1 MNEYTPP
8 VIHHAPSA
16 DADEQHQ
23 TVIKFVLSGPILG
36 GQPEVAHVPAPS
48 SELTE
53 LRERLSLLER
63 ALSEAD
69 SRFEAMQQALAAT
82 VAAAAANAV
91 SASAPAPRMSPQPIA
106 PAYAVETAPEPPAP
120 EPAPE
125 PAPVQPDYDLPP
137 AATFEEYA
145 QPAPVNDFTAP
156 PAAEPAPY
164 YAAPAITAEPVYAP
178 VEQPPVANGYAS
190 LLSDPYAPASY
201 APAHETSPLAMAV
214 MPDPEPLS
222 LVTQPAVPALRAPE
236 PGPPKVRGLR
246 RMMAVLK
253 NL

>member
-48 SELTE
+48 AELTE

-91 SASAPAPRMSPQPIA
+91 GAAAAPPQRMAPQPAA
-106 PAYAVETAPEPPAP
+106 PAYAVETVPEPPAP
-120 EPAPE
+120 EPE
-125 PAPVQPDYDLPP
+125 PVQPDYELPP

-145 QPAPVNDFTAP
+145 PPAPVNDFAAP

-164 YAAPAITAEPVYAP
+164 YAAPATVAEPVYAP

-190 LLSDPYAPASY
+190 LLADPYAPASY
-201 APAHETSPLAMAV
+201 APVHETSPLAMAV

-222 LVTQPAVPALRAPE
+222 LVTQPAVPALRTPE

>member
-36 GQPEVAHVPAPS
+36 GQPEIAHAAAPS
-48 SELTE
+48 AELTE

-91 SASAPAPRMSPQPIA
+91 GAAAAPPQRMSPQPAA
-106 PAYAVETAPEPPAP
+106 PAYADETTPAPPAP
-120 EPAPE
+120 APE
-125 PAPVQPDYDLPP
+125 PVQPDYDLPP
-137 AATFEEYA
+137 AATFEQYA
-145 QPAPVNDFTAP
+145 QPAAVNDFAP
-156 PAAEPAPY
+156 PPDPEPAPY
-164 YAAPAITAEPVYAP
+164 FAAPVAAEPVYTP
-178 VEQPPVANGYAS
+178 VEQPLAGNGYAS
-190 LLSDPYAPASY
+190 LLNDPYAPASF